1 VRQSDVALGRLAE
14 VNLRDV
20 WKSEPYDFTPW
31 LAEPENLQ
39 FLAESLELPGFELVR
54 TEHPVDAYS
63 ADIVCKIV
71 DSDHFVLI
79 ENQLEK
85 TDHVHVGQIL
95 TYAAKFD
102 ARVIVWIAQKFTEAH
117 RAALDW
123 LNYISDDQ
131 YGFFG
136 VEVRAVRI
144 GASDIAP
151 LFNVVAKPN
160 EWTKPERV
168 DAVKQDGLT
177 EWHVQN
183 IEFWNAMDAA
193 LETRGLV
200 QRRVKKEVKGSN
212 LWIPLSTD
220 GSVYIVCYRAMSG
233 KPRVGCYL
241 GIYGTLMPHYSQVLR
256 TVDRTA
262 NNPPLSTG
270 EWSLNEKGTVDSF
283 SLPFTMI
290 DQRGDAELIGCL
302 VDQVNLLASLFLGP
316 TKEAQSIMRGE
327 A

>member
-1 VRQSDVALGRLAE
+1 

-63 ADIVCKIV
+63 ADIVCKIL
-71 DSDHFVLI
+71 DTDHFVLI

-102 ARVIVWIAQKFTEAH
+102 ARVVVWIAQKFTEAH

-168 DAVKQDGLT
+168 AAAKQDDLT
-177 EWHVQN
+177 DWHVQN
-183 IEFWNAMDAA
+183 IEFWNKVDAS

-200 QRRVKKEVKGSN
+200 KRRVKKEVKGSN

-220 GSVYIVCYRAMSG
+220 GSTYIVCFRALSG
-233 KPRVGCYL
+233 KPRVGCYI
-241 GIYGTLMPHYSQVLR
+241 GVYGTLMPHYSQILR
-256 TVDRTA
+256 AVD
-262 NNPPLSTG
+262 LSVSHPALINGVWT
-270 EWSLNEKGTVDSF
+270 LNAKGTVDSF
-283 SLPFTMI
+283 SLPTTPI
-290 DQRGDAELIGCL
+290 DEKSEAEVVECL
-302 VDQVNLLASLFLGP
+302 VEQVNLLASAFLEP
-316 TKEAQSIMRGE
+316 TREAQANKDIAG
-327 A
+327 

>member
-1 VRQSDVALGRLAE
+1 MALGRLEE
-14 VNLRDV
+14 VNLREV

-39 FLAESLELPGFELVR
+39 FLAESLELPGLELVR
-54 TEHPVDAYS
+54 TEHPVETFS

-71 DSDHFVLI
+71 DTDQFVLI

-102 ARVIVWIAQKFTEAH
+102 ARVVVWIAQKFTEAH

-123 LNYISDDQ
+123 LNLISDDQ

-144 GASDIAP
+144 GNSDVAP

-168 DAVKQDGLT
+168 AAVKQDALT
-177 EWHVQN
+177 DWHLQN

-193 LETRGLV
+193 LQGRGLV
-200 QRRVKKEVKGSN
+200 QRRVKKEVRGSN
-212 LWIPLSTD
+212 FWIPLSSD
-220 GSVYIVCYRAMSG
+220 GSVYIVCYRALSG
-233 KPRVGCYL
+233 KPRVGCYI
-241 GIYGTLMPHYSQVLR
+241 GIYGTQMPHYAAALR
-256 TVDRTA
+256 AVDLTA
-262 NNPPLSTG
+262 CDPAILAGNWTLNNK
-270 EWSLNEKGTVDSF
+270 ETVDSF
-283 SLPFTMI
+283 NLPATVI
-290 DQRGDAELIGCL
+290 DEKSDLSITEHL
-302 VDQVNLLASLFLGP
+302 VDQVNLLSSAFLQP
-316 TKEAQSIMRGE
+316 VAAAQ
-327 A
+327 ANKNQAT

>member
-1 VRQSDVALGRLAE
+1 MALGRLQE
-14 VNLRDV
+14 VNLREV

-39 FLAESLELPGFELVR
+39 FLAESLELPGLELVR

-160 EWTKPERV
+160 EWTKPERI
-168 DAVKQDGLT
+168 DAIKQEGLT
-177 EWHVQN
+177 DWHVQN
-183 IEFWNAMDAA
+183 IQFWNAVDAA
-193 LETRGLV
+193 LEVRGLV
-200 QRRVKKEVKGSN
+200 KRRVKKEVKGSN

-220 GSVYIVCYRAMSG
+220 GSVYIVCYRALSG
-233 KPRVGCYL
+233 KPRIGCYV
-241 GIYGTLMPHYSQVLR
+241 GIYGSEMQHYSRALR
-256 TVDRTA
+256 DVDLTA
-262 NNPPLSTG
+262 SDLRLSSG
-270 EWSLNEKGTVDSF
+270 EWSLNEKRTVDSF
-283 SLPFTMI
+283 SLPVTMI
-290 DQRGDAELIGCL
+290 EQRSDGELVECL
-302 VDQVNLLASLFLGP
+302 VDQVNLLASAFLGP
-316 TKEAQSIMRGE
+316 TKDAQSTKQG
-327 A
+327 